1 VDKHTTLFP
10 QEVLLE
16 QRMTDLGVQVS
27 MGVRTAENKNTTE
40 WRAVM
45 STRHAPSDETTKV
58 SKNGLFFSH

>member
-16 QRMTDLGVQVS
+16 QKIADFGVQVS
-27 MGVRTAENKNTTE
+27 MGVQTGENKNTTE